1 VTAPAPH
8 SEPVTYVTE
17 IAVPPPVTVLHHL
30 LVHMKEPEPEPEA
43 EL

>member
-1 VTAPAPH
+1 MTAAAP
-8 SEPVTYVTE
+8 EPRTYVTE

-30 LVHMKEPEPEPEA
+30 VVRMKEPEPEPEA